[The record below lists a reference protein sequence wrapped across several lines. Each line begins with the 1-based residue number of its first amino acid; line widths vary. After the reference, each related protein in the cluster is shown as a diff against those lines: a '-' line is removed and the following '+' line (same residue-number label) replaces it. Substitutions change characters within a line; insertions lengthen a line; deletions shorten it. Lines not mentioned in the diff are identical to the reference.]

1 MCGIAGRV
9 NFRSRRP
16 VEPSL
21 VQSMCDLLAHRGPDD
36 HGVYTDQHVGLGH
49 RRLSILDLSPSGH
62 QPMADPSRRLW
73 LTFNGEIYNFLEIRR
88 ELEQEGFTFCSRSD
102 TEVILAAYAHWG
114 VECLGR
120 LRGMFALGLWDWN
133 TQTLLLARD
142 RVGKKPL
149 HYWLDGD
156 GIAFASEPKAFLA
169 DPGFEPAADA
179 SALLHYLAYQS
190 VPSPQSA
197 FKGLQKLP
205 PGHFLLVRDGK
216 VDVQR
221 YWRLNYE
228 PKQKIDERE
237 LPSLLL
243 AQIRDAVA
251 CRLISDVPLGAFL
264 SGGIDSATVVALM
277 AQTGG
282 GRVKTFSIGFPEEEY
297 DELPFARQV
306 AKRFGTDHHEFVV
319 TPQVHDILPKLVW
332 HYNEPFA
339 DPSAIPTYYLSQL
352 TREHVTVALNGDGG
366 DESFGGYTRYLPLS
380 RAAGFW
386 NLPAALRRAGVAAS
400 RSTATMQPL
409 PHRIQNWLEINGL
422 GPQHQHIV
430 RSMQL
435 KPTLRAALCTPEFL
449 SAAGAPPPELLLE
462 TAFAETDARD
472 HVDAMMAVDVAH
484 YLPDTLLVKVDIA
497 SMAHGLEAR
506 SPFLDHQLMEF
517 VARLPADAKIRGTA
531 LKYALKQAVRGL
543 IPDEIIDRKKK
554 GFSVP
559 IRRWFR
565 QELKGFLYDTLL
577 SSRALQRGYFRPK
590 ALRAMLDQHVAGTCD
605 WHDELWNLSMLELW
619 HQRFIDQKR

>member
-1 MCGIAGRV
+1 
-9 NFRSRRP
+9 
-16 VEPSL
+16 
-21 VQSMCDLLAHRGPDD
+21 
-36 HGVYTDQHVGLGH
+36 
-49 RRLSILDLSPSGH
+49 
-62 QPMADPSRRLW
+62 
-73 LTFNGEIYNFLEIRR
+73 
-88 ELEQEGFTFCSRSD
+88 
-102 TEVILAAYAHWG
+102 
-114 VECLGR
+114 
-120 LRGMFALGLWDWN
+120 MFALGLWDCN

-149 HYWLDGD
+149 ALL
-156 GIAFASEPKAFLA
+156 ARRAMASRSLRSRRRFWPIRGSN
-169 DPGFEPAADA
+169 PPPDA
-179 SALLHYLAYQS
+179 SALLHYLTYQY

-205 PGHFLLVRDGK
+205 PGHFLLIRDGK

-237 LPSLLL
+237 LPALLL

-282 GRVKTFSIGFPEEEY
+282 GRVKTFSIGFRRGGVRRAAVRATGGEAVRHRP
-297 DELPFARQV
+297 PRI
-306 AKRFGTDHHEFVV
+306 RGRHRRCT
-319 TPQVHDILPKLVW
+319 TSCRKLVW

-366 DESFGGYTRYLPLS
+366 DESFGGYTRYLPIA
-380 RAAGFW
+380 RASQFW
-386 NLPAALRRAGVAAS
+386 SLPAAMRKPFVAAS
-400 RSTATMQPL
+400 RAVPL
-409 PHRIQNWLEINGL
+409 MHPLAHRVQTWLEKNGL

-435 KPTLRAALCTPEFL
+435 KRPLRQALCTPEFL
-449 SAAGAPPPELLLE
+449 AAAGGTEPELLLE

-517 VARLPADAKIRGTA
+517 VARLPADAKIKGTA

-565 QELKGFLYDTLL
+565 QELKGFLYETLL

-619 HQRFIDQKR
+619 HQQFIDQRRQGPSS